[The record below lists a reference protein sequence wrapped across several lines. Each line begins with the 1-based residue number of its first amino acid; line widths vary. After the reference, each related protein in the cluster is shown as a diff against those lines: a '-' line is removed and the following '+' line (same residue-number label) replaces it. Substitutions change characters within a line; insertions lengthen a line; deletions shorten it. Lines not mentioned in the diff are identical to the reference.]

1 MLLLHNN
8 SMAMLRIGRREFLA
22 ASAGSLLDLK
32 GASAPE
38 KPRIGLVQ
46 STHRRLV
53 RPASPEDPL
62 DYERV
67 RDMVWKAI
75 EYGRPRAGS
84 LEAKIRA
91 GSWVVVKPNLVFL
104 RSQPP
109 YCTGDITDMRVIRAV
124 LEYLARRSSARRIT
138 IAEGGSY
145 RGLRDPATNDVVR
158 QEGVRVDGATFDW
171 GGDEFP
177 GAGGTFQSLLQD
189 LGRSFPGKTF
199 DYIDLSY
206 DAVRDASGALKRI
219 EVPRTAKGVGAFG
232 NRPDYFITNTI
243 RNCDFLISVP
253 VMKVHQGC
261 GITACFKNYV
271 GTAPREA
278 YQSVEYFA
286 NGVLHDEQTIE
297 DRFDGMIVDLAAF
310 HPPDYCVIDGIRGLQ
325 YAVHNA
331 HRPDQAI
338 RNNLVMAAED
348 PVAADALAARL
359 MGFNPW
365 DIDYLHMAALRGLGT
380 LDLGAVEVVGDDVVR
395 LERRWGKP
403 RAWHGR
409 CNREWLVSSDPDTPT
424 ASWSRYTGPTDT
436 LQLAKAL
443 PGAAEGVACAAAFR
457 VRAEGHRKAFLWMGV
472 RGKVTV
478 LLNGEQVAEEESRTR
493 YRVGQFQKPLELR
506 PGENLLVFRASS
518 PAVRLSAQL
527 VGPRNDG
534 DTLDG
539 IRPL

>member
-1 MLLLHNN
+1 
-8 SMAMLRIGRREFLA
+8 MLRIGRREFLA
-22 ASAGSLLDLK
+22 ASAGSLLDIK

-46 STHRRLV
+46 STHSRLA

-91 GSWVVVKPNLVFL
+91 GSWVVVKPNIAFL
-104 RSQPP
+104 RPQPP

-145 RGLRDPATNDVVR
+145 RGVRDAATNDVVR
-158 QEGVRVDGATFDW
+158 QEGVRVDGGTFDW
-171 GGDEFP
+171 GGREFP
-177 GAGGTFQSLLQD
+177 GAGGSFNSLLQD

-199 DYIDLSY
+199 DYVDLNY
-206 DAVRDASGALKRI
+206 DAIRDASGALKRI

-232 NRPDYFITNTI
+232 NRPDYFITKTI
-243 RNCDFLISVP
+243 RSCDFLISVP
-253 VMKVHQGC
+253 VMKVHDGC

-278 YQSVEYFA
+278 YQSREYFA
-286 NGVLHDEQTIE
+286 NGLLHDEQTIE
-297 DRFDGMIVDLAAF
+297 ERFDGMIVDLASF
-310 HPPDYCVIDGIRGLQ
+310 HPPDYCVVDGIRGLQ
-325 YAVHNA
+325 YTEHNA
-331 HRPDQAI
+331 HRPDQAV

-359 MGFNPW
+359 LGFNPW
-365 DIDYLHMAALRGLGT
+365 DIDYLHMAARRDLGT
-380 LDLGAVEVVGDDVVR
+380 LDLGAVDVLGDDVVR

-403 RAWHGR
+403 RGWHGR
-409 CNREWLVSSDPDTPT
+409 CNREWLVSGNPDAPL
-424 ASWSRYTGPTDT
+424 ASWSRYTAPTDT
-436 LQLAKAL
+436 LHFAKAL
-443 PGAAEGVACAAAFR
+443 PGTADGLACSAAVR
-457 VRAEGHRKAFLWMGV
+457 VHAEGHRKAFLWMGV
-472 RGKVTV
+472 RGRVTA
-478 LLNGEQVAEEESRTR
+478 LLNGEKVTEEEGRTR
-493 YRVGQFQKPLELR
+493 YRIGQFQKPVELR
-506 PGENLLVFRASS
+506 PGENVLVFKASS
-518 PAVRLSAQL
+518 PATRLSALL

-539 IRPL
+539 IRWLA

>member
-1 MLLLHNN
+1 
-8 SMAMLRIGRREFLA
+8 MLRIRRRDFMA
-22 ASAGSLLDLK
+22 ATAVSLFDLK
-32 GASAPE
+32 GALAE

-46 STHRRLV
+46 STHRRLS

-91 GSWVVVKPNLVFL
+91 GSWVVVKPNLAFL
-104 RSQPP
+104 RSQPV
-109 YCTGDITDMRVIRAV
+109 YCSGDITDMRVIRAV
-124 LEYLARRSSARRIT
+124 LEYLAQRSVARRIT
-138 IAEGGSY
+138 LAEGGSY
-145 RGLRDPATNDVVR
+145 RGVRDPATNDAVFQGR
-158 QEGVRVDGATFDW
+158 VRVDGLTFDW
-171 GGDEFP
+171 GADEFP
-177 GAGGTFQSLLQD
+177 GTGGSYERLLQD

-199 DYIDLSY
+199 DYIDLNY
-206 DAVRDASGALKRI
+206 DAVRDASGALKRT
-219 EVPRTAKGVGAFG
+219 EVPRTAKGIGAFG
-232 NRPDYFITNTI
+232 NRPDYFITKTV
-243 RNCDFLISVP
+243 RDCDFLISVP
-253 VMKVHQGC
+253 VMKVHEGC

-278 YQSVEYFA
+278 YQSADYFA
-286 NGVLHDEQTIE
+286 NGLLHDEQTIE

-331 HRPDQAI
+331 HRSDQGV
-338 RNNLVMAAED
+338 RSNLVLAGED

-365 DIDYLHMAALRGLGT
+365 DIDYLHMAAQRGLGT
-380 LDLGAVEVVGDDVVR
+380 RDLADVEVVGDEVVR

-403 RAWHGR
+403 RGWHGR
-409 CNREWLVSSDPDTPT
+409 CNREWLISRNPDAPL
-424 ASWSRYTGPTDT
+424 ASWSHYTARTDT
-436 LQLAKAL
+436 LQLANAL
-443 PGAAEGVACAAAFR
+443 PGIPEGLPCAAAFR
-457 VRAEGHRKAFLWMGV
+457 IRAEGHRKAFLWMGV

-493 YRVGQFQKPLELR
+493 YRVGQFQKPVELR
-506 PGENLLVFRASS
+506 PGENLLVFKTSS
-518 PAVRLSAQL
+518 AAVRFSAKL